1 MKNVVCWKT
10 SEVRRIINPFAEHM
24 PDSLFRAVHT
34 DWTLKM
40 SPPVGTSFQELVAS
54 PASYADV
61 EPTTFLGDF
70 LRSDRPHVLA
80 VALGD
85 TGSGKSH
92 LIHWMRLNIKEDE
105 SRMVLVVRKSGT
117 SLRAIVEMII
127 DRLPP
132 GEQQGFRDV
141 LNRAGDGT
149 ATRDGQKQQLL
160 NDIAYVIRED
170 SVSEGDETAE
180 IEDALIKY
188 LPDLFQ
194 DPYIRETRLLKDD
207 YIVSNIVD
215 HIFAPSSAGNRP
227 TERYAFELGD
237 LPLGG
242 MDFVN
247 ASKNAR
253 NALQVIDGDPVLNRP
268 MSLRIINRNLAKA
281 TSRTLSFSGDRVEE
295 LMGRLRTHLKK
306 QGRELVLLVEEFAR
320 LQGIDRALLQAI
332 TNQGDGGYC
341 RMRSAIA
348 VTTGFFGSVAET
360 AYMRTTHIIDMDRS
374 AGRQKEATSAPHAL
388 ATFAARYLNAVRL
401 GVESIEDWSE
411 AAEPGEHPPSACAT
425 CTYRDECHPVFGHID
440 GYGLYPF
447 TQTALQNASIHV
459 HKSKPDAMNP
469 RILQNEV
476 LAEVLDVN
484 ETSIL
489 TGQFPSMQFVDRLGM
504 DSIKTNDRGR
514 LKNVGSDFA
523 DRLIPF
529 LEFYDG
535 SGRIFDLPAGLRGAF
550 GIPPIPEDV
559 VESDDSIAEPQPD
572 EPSSP
577 KVDVEAD
584 AINEWARGGILDQR
598 VAQGLREAIFNAV
611 SEAVDW
617 DMLGLERSTFLG
629 QTRLFQKISVNFE
642 RASTEAAAVRSG
654 AVRLKLMIPGEVDPD
669 KAGLALIGLLKAGR
683 QQHFRWSFEQGADM
697 LAAFLDCLAIWTRD
711 VEKQLRQLTGPREN
725 WDAPRAALE
734 LLSIGAAFGG
744 RTKVDSSTSDIL
756 DAALGQWPDCAS
768 EAPELR
774 TLHERLWS
782 KRGKLLDIV
791 RAQISLMKGGQAGPM
806 IEPRTAA
813 AAIRTLRTQKWKL
826 TMEPPA
832 DERGDYA
839 VLAKLYSETK
849 SSLEAAV
856 LAERAVRLSWLR
868 EMDEAFGA
876 SQPRSKILESVRNL
890 KEIASANGLAGGGNA
905 NAFAA
910 AIETFGSVQFEDAIA
925 AARALID
932 VEGTECIPLLGR
944 GRRAAVIAGR
954 DLKKATETFLQ
965 SVETNLQSFVGRFR
979 AENDRIEDS
988 IRLAEDS
995 LIAIDASLAN
1005 LKEPDKE
1012 PSRAA

>member
-1 MKNVVCWKT
+1 MKNVVCWET

-40 SPPVGTSFQELVAS
+40 SPPIGTSFQELVAS

-61 EPTTFLGDF
+61 EPSVFLEDF
-70 LRSDRPHVLA
+70 LRNDRPHVLA
-80 VALGD
+80 VALGE

-105 SRMVLVVRKSGT
+105 GRMVLVVRKSGT

-127 DRLPP
+127 NRLPQE
-132 GEQQGFRDV
+132 EQQGFRDT

-170 SVSEGDETAE
+170 IVSETDGDVET
-180 IEDALIKY
+180 EDALIKY

-194 DPYIRETRLLKDD
+194 DPYIRETRFLKDD
-207 YIVSNIVD
+207 YIVADIVD

-227 TERYAFELGD
+227 TDRYAFELAD

-253 NALQVIDGDPVLNRP
+253 DAIQIIDADPTVTRP
-268 MSLRIINRNLAKA
+268 MALRIINRNLAKA

-332 TNQGDGGYC
+332 TNQGDGSYC

-348 VTTGFFGSVAET
+348 VTTGFFESVAET

-374 AGRQKEATSAPHAL
+374 AGRQRDGRSAPDAL

-401 GVESIEDWSE
+401 GVDSIEKWSE
-411 AAEPGEHPPSACAT
+411 TAEPGESPPSECST
-425 CTYRDECHPVFGHID
+425 CTHRSECHPIFGHVD

-447 TQTALQNASIHV
+447 TRMALMNASAHV
-459 HKSKPDAMNP
+459 HRSKPEAMNP

-484 ETSIL
+484 ETAIS

-514 LKNVGSDFA
+514 LKSIGADFA
-523 DRLIPF
+523 DRIIPF

-535 SGRIFDLPAGLRGAF
+535 SGRVVDMPSGLREAF
-550 GIPPIPEDV
+550 GIPRIPEDV
-559 VESDDSIAEPQPD
+559 VTPDRPIIETQPD
-572 EPSSP
+572 EPSPP
-577 KVDVEAD
+577 KIDFEAS
-584 AINEWARGGILDQR
+584 AINEWVRGGILDQR
-598 VAQGLREAIFNAV
+598 VAQALREAIFSAV
-611 SEAVDW
+611 SEAIDW
-617 DMLGLERSTFLG
+617 DMLGLERSSFLG
-629 QTRLFQKISVNFE
+629 QTKLFQRISVNFE
-642 RASTEAAAVRSG
+642 RASTEASAVRSG
-654 AVRLKLMIPGEVDPD
+654 AVRLKLMIPGTVDPD
-669 KAGLALIGLLKAGR
+669 KAGLALIGLLRAGR
-683 QQHFRWSFEQGADM
+683 QQQFRWSFEQGSDM
-697 LAAFLDCLAIWTRD
+697 LAAFLDCLDVWSRD
-711 VEKQLRQLTGPREN
+711 VEAQLRQLTGPREN

-734 LLSIGAAFGG
+734 LLCIGAAFGG
-744 RTKVDSSTSDIL
+744 RTKIDSSTSDIL

-782 KRGKLLDIV
+782 RRNKLLDIV
-791 RAQISLMKGGQAGPM
+791 RAQISLMKGGQVGPM
-806 IEPRTAA
+806 IEPRAAA
-813 AAIRTLRTQKWKL
+813 AAIRSLRSQRWKL

-839 VLAKLYSETK
+839 VLTKLYSETK
-849 SSLEAAV
+849 SSLEGGV
-856 LAERAVRLSWLR
+856 FAERAVRLSWLQ
-868 EMDEAFGA
+868 EMDEAFGP
-876 SQPRSKILESVRNL
+876 SQTRAKILENVSNL
-890 KEIASANGLAGGGNA
+890 KELASANGLAGGGNA

-925 AARALID
+925 AARALIG

-979 AENDRIEDS
+979 AENDKIEDS
-988 IRLAEDS
+988 IRSAEDS

-1005 LKEPDKE
+1005 LKAPDEE